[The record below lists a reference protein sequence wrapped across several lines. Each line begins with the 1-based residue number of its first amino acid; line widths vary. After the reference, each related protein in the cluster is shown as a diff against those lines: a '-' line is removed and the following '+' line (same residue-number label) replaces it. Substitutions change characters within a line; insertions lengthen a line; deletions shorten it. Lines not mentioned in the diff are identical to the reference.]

1 MSERRWHVPRAQ
13 GFARG
18 DLDAAFP
25 LDDKF
30 IALRGRVTAERYY
43 EAAGIYFHVAA
54 ATWREAERKPVSKV
68 CPDAGDVVTD
78 LIAVGLFDEDGC
90 VTRRAFANTV
100 GRAKR
105 QRRVTTDRQARN
117 RSQKRDVTRDTPL
130 HRDASDDDP
139 VSNRTQMSR
148 VTSRDS
154 GVTSRESQPA
164 RDSALYGTDVA
175 PLDRTA
181 RDDEPE
187 WPVLS
192 YLASVGAT
200 VAPNGNGYHR
210 ELVQLVGRQGA
221 VKVLA
226 AMKARRAAGDR
237 SARQLIYGAAND
249 LEPIARRGKPQTKG
263 YTASEEEA
271 NRAFDN

>member
-1 MSERRWHVPRAQ
+1 MPRAQ

-30 IALRGRVTAERYY
+30 LALRGRVSSERYY

-68 CPDAGDVVTD
+68 CPDAGDIVDD
-78 LIAVGLFDEDGC
+78 LIAVGLLDDDGC
-90 VTRRAFANTV
+90 VTKRAFTHSV

-105 QRRVTTDRQARN
+105 QRRAASDRQSRN
-117 RSQKRDVTRDTPL
+117 RAGK
-130 HRDASDDDP
+130 
-139 VSNRTQMSR
+139 SR
-148 VTSRDS
+148 VTSRDTR
-154 GVTSRESQPA
+154 VTTRESPPA
-164 RDSALYGTDVA
+164 RVSAPVLKGTEGPALKGRND
-175 PLDRTA
+175 A

-192 YLASVGAT
+192 WLACVNAP
-200 VAPNGNGYHR
+200 VQPNGSGYHV
-210 ELVQLVGRQGA
+210 ELVKLVERQGA

-226 AMKARRAAGDR
+226 AMKSRYAAGDR
-237 SARQLIYGAAND
+237 TARQLIYGAANV
-249 LEPIARRGKPQTKG
+249 LEPIAREQAKPAGGHTRTEK
-263 YTASEEEA
+263 EA
-271 NRAFDN
+271 EDAFR

>member
-1 MSERRWHVPRAQ
+1 MPRAQ

-30 IALRGRVTAERYY
+30 LALRGRVSAERYY
-43 EAAGIYFHVAA
+43 EATGIYFHVAA

-68 CPDAGDVVTD
+68 CPDAGDIVAD
-78 LIAVGLFDEDGC
+78 LIAVGLFDSEGC
-90 VTRRAFANTV
+90 VTRRAFTNTV

-105 QRRVTTDRQARN
+105 QRRAASNRQARN
-117 RSQKRDVTRDTPL
+117 RAGKSRLTTRDTA
-130 HRDASDDDP
+130 DTD
-139 VSNRTQMSR
+139 
-148 VTSRDS
+148 
-154 GVTSRESQPA
+154 GESPPA

-175 PLDRTA
+175 PFDRTA

-192 YLASVGAT
+192 WLASVGAT
-200 VAPNGNGYHR
+200 VQPNGNGYHR

-226 AMKARRAAGDR
+226 AMKAQHSAGAR

-249 LEPIARRGKPQTKG
+249 LEPIARQSSSKPSKG
-263 YTASEEEA
+263 LGPTAEEA
-271 NRAFDN
+271 ERAFRS